1 MNLIEWYLNLSFW
14 QAVLVWLKLLL
25 PVLFMLTV
33 AGLGFAVK
41 VFWRNSQG
49 SFSGSLKMPKL
60 PSNIQPKRGKQP
72 AAKQTA

>member
-33 AGLGFAVK
+33 AGLVGFAVK
-41 VFWRNSQG
+41 M
-49 SFSGSLKMPKL
+49 FSGSLKMPKL

-72 AAKQTA
+72 AEKQTA